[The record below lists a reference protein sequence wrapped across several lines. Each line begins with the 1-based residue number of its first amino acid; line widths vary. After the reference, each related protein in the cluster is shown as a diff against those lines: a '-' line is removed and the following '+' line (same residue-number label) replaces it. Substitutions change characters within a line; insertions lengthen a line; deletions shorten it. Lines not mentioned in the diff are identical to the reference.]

1 MIDIHTHILPYV
13 DDGSSDLETSIKLI
27 EYEIS
32 QGVTDIFVTPHYYRF
47 RNYLSPH
54 KENLKIFEEL
64 LEETKKRE
72 LNIALHLGNEIYWDE
87 SSLSKLANGTAVSL
101 GGSKHV
107 LIEFSMFRDQG
118 NIPDAI
124 NDLTA
129 TGYIPIIA
137 HPERYPYITNTDD
150 YRKMRKMGAKIQVNA
165 GAIIG
170 DYGKK
175 VKKFVLNLIKQNLV
189 DFVASDIHD
198 FRIKGLAEAYQIVEQ
213 KFSRE
218 TADSLFTNKS
228 IFD

>member
-27 EYEIS
+27 EYEIN
-32 QGVTDIFVTPHYYRF
+32 QGVTDLFVTPHYYRF
-47 RNYLSPH
+47 RNYLSSY
-54 KENLKIFEEL
+54 KENLKIFQNL
-64 LEETKKRE
+64 LEEVNKRK
-72 LNIALHLGNEIYWDE
+72 LNISLYLGNEIYWDE
-87 SSLSKLANGTAVSL
+87 SSLSKLANKTTIPL
-101 GGSKHV
+101 ENSKHV
-107 LIEFSMFRDQG
+107 LIEFSMFKDQG

-129 TGYIPIIA
+129 SGYIPIIA

-150 YRKMRKMGAKIQVNA
+150 YRKMRMMGAKIQINA
-165 GAIIG
+165 SAILG

-175 VKKFVLNLIKQNLV
+175 VKKYVLNLIKQGLV

-198 FRIKGLAEAYQIVEQ
+198 FRIKGLAEAYHIIEK
-213 KFSRE
+213 KFSKE
-218 TADSLFTNKS
+218 IAQALFANKS